1 MTQTRPAAEAM
12 AACRRGVSSGR
23 QRSQCLRERWYSST
37 LHRCGDPFTT
47 HKLPCTLC
55 AVMLNFTPSAP
66 QLVAC
71 TMYFTIEAL
80 DTIHCFQDVRLQD
93 ARSLWSLL
101 GTSNK

>member
-47 HKLPCTLC
+47 HRLPCTLC
-55 AVMLNFTPSAP
+55 ALMLSIQQIRTATDRWYN
-66 QLVAC
+66 LI
-71 TMYFTIEAL
+71 Y
-80 DTIHCFQDVRLQD
+80 
-93 ARSLWSLL
+93 
-101 GTSNK
+101 N